1 MGIGSGSELGVLT
14 PPIGRAL
21 LVKTPIES
29 ADLIRL
35 RKEVAE
41 LEVKIDELEMDA
53 VRTRAEMIVIEILLL
68 AVGFAAGF
76 ALRGVI

>member
-1 MGIGSGSELGVLT
+1 MKALT
-14 PPIGRAL
+14 ETA
-21 LVKTPIES
+21 
-29 ADLIRL
+29 RL
-35 RKEVAE
+35 RKEIAE
-41 LEVKIDELEMDA
+41 LEVKVDELEMEA

>member
-1 MGIGSGSELGVLT
+1 MGIGSASELGVLT

-21 LVKTPIES
+21 LVKIPIES

-35 RKEVAE
+35 RKELAE
-41 LEVKIDELEMDA
+41 LEVKVDELEMDA

>member
-1 MGIGSGSELGVLT
+1 MKI
-14 PPIGRAL
+14 
-21 LVKTPIES
+21 PIES

>member
-1 MGIGSGSELGVLT
+1 MGLGPGTELGLLT
-14 PPIGRAL
+14 PPHRRVL
-21 LVKTPIES
+21 LVKALTET
-29 ADLIRL
+29 ARL
-35 RKEVAE
+35 RKEIAE
-41 LEVKIDELEMDA
+41 LEVKVDELEMEA

>member
-1 MGIGSGSELGVLT
+1 MKI
-14 PPIGRAL
+14 
-21 LVKTPIES
+21 PIES

-53 VRTRAEMIVIEILLL
+53 VRARAEMIVIEILLL

>member
-14 PPIGRAL
+14 PSIGRAL

>member
-1 MGIGSGSELGVLT
+1 MKALTETARLQKEL
-14 PPIGRAL
+14 
-21 LVKTPIES
+21 
-29 ADLIRL
+29 
-35 RKEVAE
+35 AE
-41 LEVKIDELEMDA
+41 LEVKVDELEMEA

>member
-1 MGIGSGSELGVLT
+1 MGFRPGSELGVLSSQT
-14 PPIGRAL
+14 RRAL
-21 LVKTPIES
+21 LVKIPIES

>member
-1 MGIGSGSELGVLT
+1 MGTCSASELGVLT
-14 PPIGRAL
+14 PSLRRAL

>member
-1 MGIGSGSELGVLT
+1 MGLGPGTELGLFT
-14 PPIGRAL
+14 PTHRRVL
-21 LVKTPIES
+21 LVKALTET
-29 ADLIRL
+29 ARL
-35 RKEVAE
+35 RKEIAE
-41 LEVKIDELEMDA
+41 LEVKVDELEMEA

>member
-1 MGIGSGSELGVLT
+1 MGTCSASELGVLT
-14 PPIGRAL
+14 PQTRRAL
-21 LVKTPIES
+21 LVKTPTASSEVV
-29 ADLIRL
+29 RL
-35 RKEVAE
+35 RKELAE
-41 LEVKIDELEMDA
+41 LEVKVDELEMDA